1 MNANVN
7 ENVLVNEVND
17 NVENTT
23 KVEKKKAQKTTAK
36 KSTKKEIEKVEKKE
50 IEKTTAKKSTKKEI
64 EKTTAK
70 KSTKKESANEVNN
83 NVENTAKV
91 EKKEIEKLSF
101 SKLLETLDTTGLHT
115 SSGLKKENLYNS
127 SIYADCLTDKDKKSV
142 RRKIRNLLDNFIG
155 SIIRSEKNK
164 TICENHCKQFKL
176 FYEQV
181 YRINDFS
188 VESLVSNN
196 TDELKKENLK
206 KMLEIVKKN
215 LK

>member
-7 ENVLVNEVND
+7 EKEVLVNGVNN
-17 NVENTT
+17 NVENTA

-36 KSTKKEIEKVEKKE
+36 KSTKKESAKVEKK
-50 IEKTTAKKSTKKEI
+50 
-64 EKTTAK
+64 
-70 KSTKKESANEVNN
+70 
-83 NVENTAKV
+83 

-115 SSGLKKENLYNS
+115 NSGLKKENLYNS

-196 TDELKKENLK
+196 TDDLKKENLK

>member
-7 ENVLVNEVND
+7 ENVLVNEVNN
-17 NVENTT
+17 NVENTA

-36 KSTKKEIEKVEKKE
+36 KSTKKESAKVEKK
-50 IEKTTAKKSTKKEI
+50 KAQ
-64 EKTTAK
+64 KTTAK
-70 KSTKKESANEVNN
+70 KSTKKES
-83 NVENTAKV
+83 AKV

>member
-7 ENVLVNEVND
+7 ENVLVNEANN
-17 NVENTT
+17 NVENTA

-36 KSTKKEIEKVEKKE
+36 KSTKKE
-50 IEKTTAKKSTKKEI
+50 S
-64 EKTTAK
+64 
-70 KSTKKESANEVNN
+70 
-83 NVENTAKV
+83 AKV
-91 EKKEIEKLSF
+91 EKISF

-115 SSGLKKENLYNS
+115 NSGLKKENLYNS

-215 LK
+215 LKKK

>member
-7 ENVLVNEVND
+7 ENVLV
-17 NVENTT
+17 
-23 KVEKKKAQKTTAK
+23 
-36 KSTKKEIEKVEKKE
+36 
-50 IEKTTAKKSTKKEI
+50 
-64 EKTTAK
+64 
-70 KSTKKESANEVNN
+70 NEVNN

-91 EKKEIEKLSF
+91 EKKKTQKTTAKKSTKKEIEKISF

-115 SSGLKKENLYNS
+115 NSGLKKENLYNS

>member
-7 ENVLVNEVND
+7 ENVLVNGVNN
-17 NVENTT
+17 NVENTA

-36 KSTKKEIEKVEKKE
+36 KS
-50 IEKTTAKKSTKKEI
+50 KST
-64 EKTTAK
+64 T
-70 KSTKKESANEVNN
+70 
-83 NVENTAKV
+83 
-91 EKKEIEKLSF
+91 KEIEKLSF

-115 SSGLKKENLYNS
+115 NSGLKKENLYNS

-181 YRINDFS
+181 YRVNDFS

>member
-7 ENVLVNEVND
+7 ENVLVNGVNN
-17 NVENTT
+17 NVENTA
-23 KVEKKKAQKTTAK
+23 KVEKKKAQKT
-36 KSTKKEIEKVEKKE
+36 
-50 IEKTTAKKSTKKEI
+50 
-64 EKTTAK
+64 
-70 KSTKKESANEVNN
+70 
-83 NVENTAKV
+83 TAKV

-115 SSGLKKENLYNS
+115 NSGLKRENLYNS

-196 TDELKKENLK
+196 TDGLKKENLK